1 MYSYMCFFNAFVP
14 WWLHVK
20 KCSITFSWFN
30 PSINLVTVD
39 PTYCVRH
46 TLSVNINIK
55 YSSQQLLQSDG
66 KLMRYIFFVTV
77 ISNLYVFSKILHI
90 IAVTTNLGPSIFM
103 NLEKT
108 NFSLVVFEFWKI
120 TLGGNARTLLSQG
133 DFRTLLVVIL
143 RKLLTTNRS
152 FFFELPNCICISNWA
167 Y

>member
-1 MYSYMCFFNAFVP
+1 
-14 WWLHVK
+14 
-20 KCSITFSWFN
+20 
-30 PSINLVTVD
+30 
-39 PTYCVRH
+39 
-46 TLSVNINIK
+46 
-55 YSSQQLLQSDG
+55 
-66 KLMRYIFFVTV
+66 MRYIFFVTV
-77 ISNLYVFSKILHI
+77 ISNLYVFFKILRI

-152 FFFELPNCICISNWA
+152 FFFELPNCICISN
-167 Y
+167 